1 MVKNQLLRQTFYQ
14 FGPIPPHFCGNLIK
28 KKTKKKPKKKTKRK
42 KIKQK
47 LNKQIKK
54 TLVKHLCQVASPGGR
69 RLSTEVIIVWYK
81 LLNLMDI
88 VVLYCG
94 DMNMKRHIVI
104 ILSKVS
110 C

>member
-1 MVKNQLLRQTFYQ
+1 MFTNSMFT
-14 FGPIPPHFCGNLIK
+14 N
-28 KKTKKKPKKKTKRK
+28 
-42 KIKQK
+42 
-47 LNKQIKK
+47 KK

-94 DMNMKRHIVI
+94 DMNMKRHMVI

>member
-1 MVKNQLLRQTFYQ
+1 MLTLIKQKKKKN
-14 FGPIPPHFCGNLIK
+14 K
-28 KKTKKKPKKKTKRK
+28 KKTKKNLKKILKTKKKKPS
-42 KIKQK
+42 
-47 LNKQIKK
+47 
-54 TLVKHLCQVASPGGR
+54 VKHPCQVASPGGG
-69 RLSTEVIIVWYK
+69 RLSTEVIKALYN

-94 DMNMKRHIVI
+94 DTNMKRHQVI

>member
-1 MVKNQLLRQTFYQ
+1 MFNLLQFAQLFYEIYSVFCSLVVKNQLLRQTFYQ
-14 FGPIPPHFCGNLIK
+14 FGPIPPHFCGYLIK
-28 KKTKKKPKKKTKRK
+28 NQKK
-42 KIKQK
+42 
-47 LNKQIKK
+47 N
-54 TLVKHLCQVASPGGR
+54 QVASPGGR
-69 RLSTEVIIVWYK
+69 RLSTEVIIALYN

-94 DMNMKRHIVI
+94 DMNMKRHKVI

>member
-1 MVKNQLLRQTFYQ
+1 ME
-14 FGPIPPHFCGNLIK
+14 IK
-28 KKTKKKPKKKTKRK
+28 KE
-42 KIKQK
+42 
-47 LNKQIKK
+47 
-54 TLVKHLCQVASPGGR
+54 TLVKNLCQVASPGGG
-69 RLSTEVIIVWYK
+69 RLSTEVIKALYN

-94 DMNMKRHIVI
+94 DMNMKRHKVI